1 MAASW
6 LQQWRFRLFLAVLAV
21 VAYALSRRK
30 KKRTVKLL
38 TSEQDFNSDSD
49 ETDDESKY
57 RDISRVDQAPTSYLG
72 FLRNACVFGCLEEA
86 ECILLHRLLDI
97 KTVPPDTTIF
107 RQGGSSESLVIVVEG
122 KLGLY
127 ATAFSSAGMKGSRTT
142 PVRLSLVNELSRG
155 DSTGD
160 LDVVDARPRLF
171 TAKTITTCTLATLKR
186 ADFASFFT
194 KHPQAF
200 QHYVQHGIM
209 RLWRIATFT
218 LHDFLALP
226 MPATAKEDQ
235 PDMLRVVSDRDCQT
249 ETTLMADGQTANGD
263 CNGAVST
270 NIGVVGGGGSGGSG
284 GSGDQDCCVLPLSS
298 LEAMTSQLVS
308 KGCAERLR
316 FDRQSDLDKKLS
328 QHYGSLFIV
337 VGGSLEVVQAGAPA
351 AASPVADNDGLNL
364 GLDRQQPAP
373 PTRGVTNAVGRGTV
387 IGAWTLFLCSAD
399 VPSQETSTSSTASS
413 TASTTA
419 STTSTAGVMSS
430 SPDTESDDGRSRSR
444 SKSTGGFTVMRR
456 YDTLINHCYTV

>member
-6 LQQWRFRLFLAVLAV
+6 LQQWRFRLLLAVLAV

-38 TSEQDFNSDSD
+38 TFEQDFNSDD

-57 RDISRVDQAPTSYLG
+57 RDISRVDHAPTSYLG

-107 RQGGSSESLVIVVEG
+107 RQGDNSESLVIVVEG

-127 ATAFSSAGMKGSRTT
+127 ATDFSSAGMKGSRTT

-235 PDMLRVVSDRDCQT
+235 PDMLRVVSDRDCQDG
-249 ETTLMADGQTANGD
+249 EMADGQTANGD

-270 NIGVVGGGGSGGSG
+270 NIGVVEGGGSGDSGG

-308 KGCAERLR
+308 KGYAERLR

-351 AASPVADNDGLNL
+351 AASSVADNDGLNL

-373 PTRGVTNAVGRGTV
+373 PTRGVTNAVGRGAV

-399 VPSQETSTSSTASS
+399 VPSQETSTSSTAS

-430 SPDTESDDGRSRSR
+430 SPDTDSDDGTSDGRSRSR

-456 YDTLINHCYTV
+456 CDTLINHC